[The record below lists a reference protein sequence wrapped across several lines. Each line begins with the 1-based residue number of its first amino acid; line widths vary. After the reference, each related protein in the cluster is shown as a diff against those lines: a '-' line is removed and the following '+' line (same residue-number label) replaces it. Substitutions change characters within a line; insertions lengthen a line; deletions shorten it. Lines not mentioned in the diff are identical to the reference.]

1 MKPGRGPYCS
11 PSIIAADFTRLDRA
25 VALAARGRAD
35 LLHVDVMDGR
45 FVPNITLGP
54 PVVAALK
61 RISRL
66 PLDVHLMIVE
76 PQRHLAAFLDA
87 GADWLTVHVE
97 ACPHLHS
104 TLAAIRSAG
113 RKAGVS
119 LNPLTPVEMLGPAL
133 PFADLVLVMGVNPGF
148 SGQKLIPE
156 TIAKVEW
163 LRDRREKGKFGYLIE
178 FDGGVNPANA
188 PAVLSA
194 GCDVLVAGS
203 AVYEAADP
211 ARAIRALKATR

>member
-1 MKPGRGPYCS
+1 MKPGHGPYWS
-11 PSIIAADFTRLDRA
+11 PSIIAADYARLDRA
-25 VALAARGRAD
+25 VAQAARGRAD
-35 LLHVDVMDGR
+35 LLHIDVMDGR

-61 RISRL
+61 RISPV

-76 PQRHLAAFLDA
+76 PERLLEAVLKA

-104 TLAAIRSAG
+104 ILGSIRAAG

-119 LNPLTPVEMLGPAL
+119 LNPLPPVETLAPAL

-163 LRDRREKGKFGYLIE
+163 LRRRREEGKFGYLIE
-178 FDGGVNPANA
+178 FDGGVNLANA
-188 PAVLSA
+188 TAVIAA

-203 AVYEAADP
+203 AVYEADDP
-211 ARAIRALKATR
+211 VRALRALKATR

>member
-1 MKPGRGPYCS
+1 MKPGHGPYWS
-11 PSIIAADFTRLDRA
+11 PSIIAADYTRLDRA
-25 VALAARGRAD
+25 VSQAVRGRAD

-61 RISRL
+61 RISPL
-66 PLDVHLMIVE
+66 PLDVHLMIAE
-76 PQRHLAAFLDA
+76 PQRLLESFLRA

-97 ACPHLHS
+97 ACPHLHA
-104 TLAAIRSAG
+104 TLAAIRAAG

-119 LNPLTPVEMLGPAL
+119 LNPLTPVEVLAPAL

-156 TIAKVEW
+156 TLAKAEW
-163 LRDRREKGKFGYLIE
+163 LAKRRGEGRFGYLIE
-178 FDGGVNPANA
+178 FDGGVNLANA
-188 PAVLSA
+188 PSVLST

-203 AVYEAADP
+203 AVYEADDP
-211 ARAIRALKATR
+211 ARALRALKATR

>member
-1 MKPGRGPYCS
+1 MKPGHGPYCS
-11 PSIIAADFTRLDRA
+11 PSIIAADYTRLDRA
-25 VALAARGRAD
+25 VAQAVRGRAD
-35 LLHVDVMDGR
+35 LLHLDVMDGR

-61 RISRL
+61 RISPL

-76 PQRHLAAFLDA
+76 PQRHLDAFLRA

-104 TLAAIRSAG
+104 ILAAVRSAG

-119 LNPLTPVEMLGPAL
+119 LNPLTPIESLAPAL
-133 PFADLVLVMGVNPGF
+133 PFVDLVLVMGVNPGF
-148 SGQKLIPE
+148 SGQQLIPE
-156 TIAKVEW
+156 TLAKVAW
-163 LRDRREKGKFGYLIE
+163 LRNRRTEEKLSYLIE
-178 FDGGVNPANA
+178 FDGGVNLANA